1 MSHYIIGLT
10 GGIGSGKTTIANM
23 FAELGV
29 DVIDADIIARQ
40 VVEPNT
46 PALIAIQQR
55 FGADMLTADGQLNR
69 GLLRTKVFNN
79 EEDKSW
85 LNNLLHPL
93 IRQQMQSQTLA
104 AQSPYCLLVIPLLIE
119 NNLTA
124 MVNRVLVIDVDEQT
138 QLQRASQR
146 DNNSTQ
152 LIQNIINSQIDRQS
166 RLSHADDIIDN
177 QHLSLN
183 EIKSLIVKLHHK
195 YLQLAA
201 QFQ

>member
-1 MSHYIIGLT
+1 MSDYIIGLT

-23 FAELGV
+23 FEELGV

-40 VVEPNT
+40 VVEPNS
-46 PALIAIQQR
+46 PALTAIQQH
-55 FGADMLTADGQLNR
+55 FGADIIEPDGQLNR

-79 EEDKSW
+79 EADKSW

-93 IRQQMQSQTLA
+93 IRQQMHSQTLVA
-104 AQSPYCLLVIPLLIE
+104 NSPYCLLVVPLLIE
-119 NNLTA
+119 NNLIS

-138 QLQRASQR
+138 QIERACQR
-146 DNNSTQ
+146 DNSSVE
-152 LIQNIINSQIDRQS
+152 LIQNIINSQINRQT
-166 RLSHADDIIDN
+166 RLCHADDIIDN
-177 QHLSLN
+177 QHLSLV
-183 EIKSLIVKLHHK
+183 EIKAKINNLHHK

>member
-55 FGADMLTADGQLNR
+55 FGADMIAVDGQLNR
-69 GLLRTKVFNN
+69 SLLRTKVFNN

-104 AQSPYCLLVIPLLIE
+104 AQSPYCLLVVPLLIE

-152 LIQNIINSQIDRQS
+152 LI
-166 RLSHADDIIDN
+166 
-177 QHLSLN
+177 
-183 EIKSLIVKLHHK
+183 KHH
-195 YLQLAA
+195 Q
-201 QFQ
+201 